1 MAEQTFRKDTGWGA
15 SNHDFFGEDEITV
28 TITLAEYREL
38 VEKNAKTEQRVN
50 EANERANKARQE
62 AEAAKAKLDKVLT
75 LTSEEE
81 ETDDEF

>member
-1 MAEQTFRKDTGWGA
+1 MAEQVFKKDTPWGE
-15 SNHDFFGEDEITV
+15 NRHDFIGEDEITV
-28 TITLAEYREL
+28 TITLSEYRDL
-38 VEKNAKTEQRVN
+38 VAKNAKTEQRVN
-50 EANERANKARQE
+50 EANERASKARQE